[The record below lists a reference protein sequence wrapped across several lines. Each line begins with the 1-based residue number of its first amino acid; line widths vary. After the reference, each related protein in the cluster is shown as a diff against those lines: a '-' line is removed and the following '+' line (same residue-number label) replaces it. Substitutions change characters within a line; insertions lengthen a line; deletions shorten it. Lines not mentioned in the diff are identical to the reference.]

1 VAANGEI
8 YRTVLADSS
17 GADYQCPDS
26 VPVQLAGFIIDDFYW
41 LQYWHHVD
49 KTKRLKVMVIVQWNA
64 PIIMTY
70 YSNWVISLTAFVID
84 LHCDVNN
91 QWEKQD

>member
-1 VAANGEI
+1 
-8 YRTVLADSS
+8 
-17 GADYQCPDS
+17 
-26 VPVQLAGFIIDDFYW
+26 
-41 LQYWHHVD
+41 
-49 KTKRLKVMVIVQWNA
+49 MVIVQWNA

-91 QWEKQD
+91 QWEKQDLNSSPARWSFQNRFRSCADTGQNFEGVFSSSGAIITELLLLVH